1 MRVFVTGE
9 KGFIGSNLPKAIKK
23 QRMVWVSGDE
33 LVNKEVSKV
42 IDHFGGA
49 AHTKK
54 KGELCVHR
62 NTQIF
67 WENFFEHNK
76 IDVVIHNAAVVGTD
90 VVALDSKEST
100 LTNIQGT
107 YQICRAAQKL
117 KIPVCFIGTTVIY
130 DTPKYQEVA
139 ITEYSDL
146 TQTPT
151 LYGALKR
158 TGEDIVRSV
167 CDNWLIMRPLFAYG
181 GEGDMNS
188 LIAKSIYATLNDKTV
203 DMFLDP
209 GKIKDYM
216 HVDDFCDAI
225 AIAIKKRL
233 WNNDFNVSAQVPL
246 VTGEIV
252 QMICDKVGRNV
263 ADVINWKPQTDYLGN
278 HILSSKKFRE
288 ASGWFPRISLE
299 EGIDRSYESIL
310 KAEGYN
316 PLEYLEKAYESDLDL
331 TQFYPDYK

>member
-23 QRMVWVSGDE
+23 QRMTWVSGDSS
-33 LVNKEVSKV
+33 VNPVVDET
-42 IDHFGGA
+42 IDHFGSA
-49 AHTKK
+49 AYTRKP
-54 KGELCVHR
+54 GELCVHR
-62 NTQIF
+62 NTEEF
-67 WENFFEHNK
+67 WLHFFENNN

-90 VVALDSKEST
+90 VVAQDSKEST
-100 LTNIQGT
+100 LTNVQGT
-107 YQICRAAQKL
+107 YQICRAANKL
-117 KIPVCFIGTTVIY
+117 KIPVCYTGTTVIY

-146 TQTPT
+146 TDSPT

-188 LIAKSIYATLNDKTV
+188 LIAKSIYASLNNKTV
-203 DMFLDP
+203 EMFLDP
-209 GKIKDYM
+209 NKIKDYM

-246 VTGEIV
+246 VTGDIV

-263 ADVINWKPQTDYLGN
+263 ADVIKWYPETDYLGN

-288 ASGWFPRISLE
+288 ASGWTPRISLE

-310 KAEGYN
+310 KSEGYN
-316 PLEYLEKAYESDLDL
+316 PLEYLDKAAESNLDL
-331 TQFYPDYK
+331 TQFYPK

>member
-9 KGFIGSNLPKAIKK
+9 KGFIGSNLPRAIEK
-23 QRMVWVSGDE
+23 QRMIWVSGDSSGNPIADE
-33 LVNKEVSKV
+33 T
-42 IDHFGGA
+42 IDKFGCA
-49 AHTKK
+49 AYTKK
-54 KGELCVHR
+54 EGELCVHR
-62 NTQIF
+62 NTESF
-67 WENFFEHNK
+67 WLHFFDNNN
-76 IDVVIHNAAVVGTD
+76 IDVIIHNAAVVGTD

-117 KIPVCFIGTTVIY
+117 NIPVCFIGTTVIY
-130 DTPKYQEVA
+130 DTPKYQETA
-139 ITEYSDL
+139 ITETSDL
-146 TQTPT
+146 TFTPT

-188 LIAKSIYATLNDKTV
+188 LIAKSIYASLNNSTV
-203 DMFLDP
+203 DMFLNPD
-209 GKIKDYM
+209 KIKDYM

-246 VTGEIV
+246 VTGDIV
-252 QMICDKVGRNV
+252 KMICEKVGRDV
-263 ADVINWKPQTDYLGN
+263 SDVIRWHPQTDYLGN

-288 ASGWFPRISLE
+288 ASGWLPSVSLE

-316 PLEYLEKAYESDLDL
+316 PLEYLDTAAERNLDL
-331 TQFYPDYK
+331 TQFYPK